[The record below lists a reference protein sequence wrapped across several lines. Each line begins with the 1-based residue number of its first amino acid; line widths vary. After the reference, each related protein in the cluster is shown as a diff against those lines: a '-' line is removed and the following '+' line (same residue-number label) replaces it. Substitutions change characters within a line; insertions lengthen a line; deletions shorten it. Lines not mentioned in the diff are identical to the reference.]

1 MKNILNVTLNEMM
14 ETINN
19 EYQAIRK
26 DIITLETKGL
36 KLQRLEE
43 GQTKIFKLF
52 NRLDY
57 LVMQEIIR
65 FPEETEIQDKVR
77 KFKYNMAIQLE
88 DVTNI
93 IDNRKEAIEL

>member
-26 DIITLETKGL
+26 DITTLETKGL

-65 FPEETEIQDKVR
+65 FPEETEMQDKVR